1 MQWISEVDNNWSV
14 EVSHD
19 DLRSCTSSTG
29 ISAMQ
34 AADMRFPHADSPPL
48 LSQMSCTVQGKIDSH
63 EMAVC
68 SGSGVPHARWLN
80 VPGTKVMLK

>member
-1 MQWISEVDNNWSV
+1 MTLAVAVFQLVF
-14 EVSHD
+14 
-19 DLRSCTSSTG
+19 LLCRLKTYAYPGAYT
-29 ISAMQ
+29 AT
-34 AADMRFPHADSPPL
+34 PPL